1 MASKIIAVMKPIL
14 NPFVQAFNAN
24 LMMPKPSQRMKAI
37 SSNTGC
43 EIIMHNAIKKRT
55 NSSIFTP
62 LSKYE
67 YVAIIPYYYA
77 YVNSVRGNLY
87 L

>member
-1 MASKIIAVMKPIL
+1 MKPIL
-14 NPFVQAFNAN
+14 NPFVQAFSAN

-43 EIIMHNAIKKRT
+43 EIITHNAIKKI
-55 NSSIFTP
+55 NSNIFYAP
-62 LSKYE
+62 LENMST
-67 YVAIIPYYYA
+67 
-77 YVNSVRGNLY
+77 LQ